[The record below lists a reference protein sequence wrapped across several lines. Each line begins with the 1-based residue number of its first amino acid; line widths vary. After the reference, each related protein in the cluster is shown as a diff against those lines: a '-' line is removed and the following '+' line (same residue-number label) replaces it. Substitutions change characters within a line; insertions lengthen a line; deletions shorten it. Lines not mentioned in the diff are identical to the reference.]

1 MQCIVLQQIIQS
13 ITKELLVKVLEFNT
27 GTGEILKSITCI
39 TINLIF
45 FYFEMMLGIF
55 MPGHQILNANLRMFE
70 VENVTKIWVLY
81 LNKPDQ
87 KICLRFRVTS

>member
-13 ITKELLVKVLEFNT
+13 ITKESVVIVLEFNT

-39 TINLIF
+39 TISLIF

-55 MPGHQILNANLRMFE
+55 MPGHQILNSNLRMFE
-70 VENVTKIWVLY
+70 VENVTKIWVLHIS
-81 LNKPDQ
+81 Q
-87 KICLRFRVTS
+87 